1 MKTSNYNAIRYHKGY
16 AYWYNFMT
24 LSHFKINTSLSKKI
38 EDIINNGDFAYLPES
53 TLIKLKGGGFIIE
66 DSFNELDYLRSKYA
80 EAVNNKNYFLV
91 ILPTLNCN
99 YSCWYCIQTHIPS
112 KMSLET
118 ISAIKEHIKNM
129 VEVEKIDSPHLD
141 WFGGEPFLYFSQVIQ
156 PISEYAMEICH
167 RNNTPFLNSATT
179 NGFFLKREIHDTL
192 GKLCFKQFQI
202 TLDGNREF
210 HDKVKFTKSC
220 DSTFVHV
227 LKNIDSILK
236 IDGMRVFLRINY
248 THDNLTHAIVEQINA
263 HISPHNRAKVIIM
276 PRKVW
281 QKKADKTYPAK
292 LEKILQELDNSGYT
306 VSRITFCQNNI
317 PCYVNKKYYNAINF
331 NGEVVKCTAGNDLY
345 GSDHNG
351 QLNPDGNIT
360 WPNNYDLKV
369 QSPSF
374 ENETCLSCKHLPL
387 CMGDCPRN
395 YLAGSTGCKY
405 DRIDETLEEQVFNY
419 VISQY

>member
-1 MKTSNYNAIRYHKGY
+1 M
-16 AYWYNFMT
+16 
-24 LSHFKINTSLSKKI
+24 
-38 EDIINNGDFAYLPES
+38 
-53 TLIKLKGGGFIIE
+53 IKLKGGGFIIE

-129 VEVEKIDSPHLD
+129 VEVEKIDSLHLD

-179 NGFFLKREIHDTL
+179 NGFFLKREIHETL

-220 DSTFVHV
+220 DSTFVHPIITTSKYSLRH
-227 LKNIDSILK
+227 LKTKLACHASIYHY
-236 IDGMRVFLRINY
+236 VWE
-248 THDNLTHAIVEQINA
+248 TVHA
-263 HISPHNRAKVIIM
+263 
-276 PRKVW
+276 
-281 QKKADKTYPAK
+281 T
-292 LEKILQELDNSGYT
+292 ILLVVRD
-306 VSRITFCQNNI
+306 
-317 PCYVNKKYYNAINF
+317 VNM
-331 NGEVVKCTAGNDLY
+331 TA
-345 GSDHNG
+345 
-351 QLNPDGNIT
+351 
-360 WPNNYDLKV
+360 
-369 QSPSF
+369 
-374 ENETCLSCKHLPL
+374 
-387 CMGDCPRN
+387 
-395 YLAGSTGCKY
+395 
-405 DRIDETLEEQVFNY
+405 
-419 VISQY
+419 